1 MAITAFCLILY
12 MKKVIFLF
20 SFLLFALNVQAQV
33 ATEKNNATDC
43 VTTDEVFDF
52 QKVDKKPKFP
62 GGMTSLQS
70 YINRS
75 LKYPQVSRE
84 KNSQGRVIVRFIID
98 SNGTVISPQVIRSSG
113 DFYLDMEAIRVIES
127 MPKWKPGKHKGK
139 PVRVYFTMPIVFSLK

>member
-1 MAITAFCLILY
+1 
-12 MKKVIFLF
+12 MKKTVL
-20 SFLLFALNVQAQV
+20 LLGVMLFALNIQAQI

-52 QKVDKKPKFP
+52 QVVDKKPKFP
-62 GGMTSLQS
+62 GGMTSLRS

-84 KNSQGRVIVRFIID
+84 NNSQGRVIVRFIID
-98 SNGTVISPQVIRSSG
+98 SNGIVISPQVVRSSG
-113 DFYLDMEAIRVIES
+113 DFYLDMEAVRVIES

-139 PVRVYFTMPIVFSLK
+139 PVCVYFTMPIVFSLK

>member
-1 MAITAFCLILY
+1 
-12 MKKVIFLF
+12 MKKTVL
-20 SFLLFALNVQAQV
+20 LLGVMLFALNIQAQI

-52 QKVDKKPKFP
+52 QVVDKKPKFP

-84 KNSQGRVIVRFIID
+84 NNSQGRVIVRFIINN
-98 SNGTVISPQVIRSSG
+98 NGTVTSPQVVRSSG
-113 DFYLDMEAIRVIES
+113 DFYLDMEAVRVIES

-139 PVRVYFTMPIVFSLK
+139 PVCVYFTMPIVFSLK

>member
-1 MAITAFCLILY
+1 
-12 MKKVIFLF
+12 MKKTVL
-20 SFLLFALNVQAQV
+20 LLGVMLFALNIQAQI

-52 QKVDKKPKFP
+52 QVVDKKPKFP

-75 LKYPQVSRE
+75 LKYPQVSCE
-84 KNSQGRVIVRFIID
+84 NNSQGRVIVRFIID
-98 SNGTVISPQVIRSSG
+98 SNGIVISPQVVRSSG
-113 DFYLDMEAIRVIES
+113 DFYLDMEAVRVIES

-139 PVRVYFTMPIVFSLK
+139 PVCVYFTMPIVFSLK

>member
-1 MAITAFCLILY
+1 
-12 MKKVIFLF
+12 MKKMALLF
-20 SFLLFALNVQAQV
+20 GLLFFALNIQAQI
-33 ATEKNNATDC
+33 AMENGNATDC
-43 VTTDEVFDF
+43 ATTEPVYDF

-98 SNGTVISPQVIRSSG
+98 SNGTVISPQVISILIWRL
-113 DFYLDMEAIRVIES
+113 FVL
-127 MPKWKPGKHKGK
+127 
-139 PVRVYFTMPIVFSLK
+139 

>member
-1 MAITAFCLILY
+1 
-12 MKKVIFLF
+12 MKKVILLF
-20 SFLLFALNVQAQV
+20 GLLFFALNIQAQI

-52 QKVDKKPKFP
+52 QVVDKKPKFP

-84 KNSQGRVIVRFIID
+84 NNSQGRVIVRFIINN
-98 SNGTVISPQVIRSSG
+98 NGTVTSPQVVRSSG
-113 DFYLDMEAIRVIES
+113 DFYLDMEAVRVIES

-139 PVRVYFTMPIVFSLK
+139 PVRVFFTLPIVFKLQ

>member
-1 MAITAFCLILY
+1 
-12 MKKVIFLF
+12 MKKTVL
-20 SFLLFALNVQAQV
+20 LLGVMLFALNIQAQI

-52 QKVDKKPKFP
+52 QVVDKKPKFP

-70 YINRS
+70 FINRS

-84 KNSQGRVIVRFIID
+84 NNSQGRVIVRFIID
-98 SNGTVISPQVIRSSG
+98 SNGIVISPQVVRSSG
-113 DFYLDMEAIRVIES
+113 DFYLDMEAVRVIES

-139 PVRVYFTMPIVFSLK
+139 PVCVYFTMPIVFSLK